1 MICAGPFRVFR
12 RSPDGSD
19 IVTAQRRDGAATQ
32 QQQVR
37 PVCVP
42 MCAPKRQVR
51 EHKNANGSV
60 CVLKC
65 ARSSFRRAH
74 RNANRP
80 RQPPRHRSWTDV
92 LLTGR
97 LLRARLLSWF
107 GLSDMTLTTFRP
119 SAENVS
125 PTVYSVLAGFAATLI
140 DSTVAGFGF
149 SARAFCAAVRFSVR
163 WPLRR
168 WLRSCWRRPP
178 WRRADRRAPRM
189 RRRFHP
195 QRRSA

>member
-19 IVTAQRRDGAATQ
+19 IVTAQRRDGTATQ

-37 PVCVP
+37 P
-42 MCAPKRQVR
+42 
-51 EHKNANGSV
+51 V

-65 ARSSFRRAH
+65 ARSSFRRAL

-97 LLRARLLSWF
+97 LLRTRLLSWF
-107 GLSDMTLTTFRP
+107 GLVGHDLDDLQTIGGERVADRVLGLGGLRGHLDRFDGRRLRLLGQGVLCGGEVF
-119 SAENVS
+119 SAV
-125 PTVYSVLAGFAATLI
+125 ATS
-140 DSTVAGFGF
+140 STVAFLLAET
-149 SARAFCAAVRFSVR
+149 SLAAG
-163 WPLRR
+163 
-168 WLRSCWRRPP
+168 
-178 WRRADRRAPRM
+178 
-189 RRRFHP
+189 
-195 QRRSA
+195 